1 MKKSIV
7 LVSVIIFGCSL
18 FPDFVSAV
26 GPERNVTDKE
36 LLQGFHSLDI
46 KITRLEEG
54 QKNISQ
60 RIDKLDKRID
70 GLAGRID
77 GLAGRIDGLA
87 GRIDGLTNMVMGGFI
102 AIFFGIFSLIGFVIW
117 DRRTALSPV
126 IIKTKE
132 LEEKK
137 DLNLKVLK
145 EYALKEP
152 KMAEVLK
159 TLGLM

>member
-1 MKKSIV
+1 MKKIVV
-7 LVSVIIFGCSL
+7 LVSVIIFGCSI
-18 FPDFVSAV
+18 FPNFVFAV
-26 GPERNVTDKE
+26 ESGKNLIEKE
-36 LLQGFHSLDI
+36 VLQGFHNLDI
-46 KITRLEEG
+46 KITRLDEG
-54 QKNISQ
+54 QKNLSQ
-60 RIDKLDKRID
+60 RIDRLDKRID
-70 GLAGRID
+70 GLTARID
-77 GLAGRIDGLA
+77 GLT
-87 GRIDGLTNMVMGGFI
+87 GRIDGLTNMIVGGFI

-126 IIKTKE
+126 ISKTKE

-137 DLNLKVLK
+137 DLTLKVLK

>member
-1 MKKSIV
+1 MKKIIL

-18 FPDFVSAV
+18 FPNFVFAV
-26 GPERNVTDKE
+26 EPERNLTDKE
-36 LLQGFHSLDI
+36 LLQGFHNLDI

-54 QKNISQ
+54 QKNLSQ
-60 RIDKLDKRID
+60 RIDKLDKRIG
-70 GLAGRID
+70 GLT
-77 GLAGRIDGLA
+77 GRIDGLA

-126 IIKTKE
+126 ITKTKE

>member
-60 RIDKLDKRID
+60 RIDKLDK
-70 GLAGRID
+70 RID